1 MTYFTDSVYEKMM
14 MQNPKK
20 GREKKTPVPNGRKWE
35 ERDKSNKEPIPNT
48 KEGSMKE
55 NEVSNSRKTVRGT
68 KHCHGYWC

>member
-14 MQNPKK
+14 VQKPKK
-20 GREKKTPVPNGRKWE
+20 GREKKTPANNKKKCE

-55 NEVSNSRKTVRGT
+55 
-68 KHCHGYWC
+68 